1 VTSKSAETIKKIIE
15 DLTGQKIP
23 FAKDIPASAIATLT
37 SKNSKGLG
45 YSQFNELLLYLGYD
59 RVTHPFF
66 QYLANQTTEYKTGAS
81 IRSIAALRKGTDE
94 FRKIAI
100 LFFGNVKFAF
110 KKLSRDASFLN
121 EHLARFSQRREES
134 FKARHEQVLPRE

>member
-1 VTSKSAETIKKIIE
+1 MVTDHSSELRKIIE

-23 FAKDIPASAIATLT
+23 FGHDIPAPAVKLFSAKKT
-37 SKNSKGLG
+37 KGVG

-66 QYLANQTTEYKTGAS
+66 QFIVNQKTEYKTGA
-81 IRSIAALRKGTDE
+81 ALKSVDAFRRGVDE
-94 FRKIAI
+94 FRKVAI

-110 KKLSRDASFLN
+110 KTLSRYAPTRNSDEPTN
-121 EHLARFSQRREES
+121 RGGERRS
-134 FKARHEQVLPRE
+134 GS